1 MSLRSLLGGLRI
13 IEGSAFV
20 AAPLAGLNLAQL
32 GAEVIRFDDLGGGL
46 DSQRWPLSDDGKSLF
61 WAGLNRGKRSLE
73 LSIRSE
79 EGQKIITELITAP
92 GEDSGIFITNFPAS
106 GWMSYDKLVQRRS
119 DLIMVVLTG
128 NFDGSSEVDYTVN
141 PSFGFPYLTGPRESS
156 EPVNS
161 VMPVWDFILGTTAA
175 LAIVAAVNNRIRT
188 GKGELITISLS
199 DIALASVGAIGRL
212 SRAYLG
218 DQIVRDGNFLYGAF
232 GHNFTC
238 KDGREIMVVGLT
250 TRQWHALLDAT
261 SLANQISELS
271 SKLGVS
277 FEAEGQR
284 FQYRNEIAQVF
295 RKWFAE
301 RNSSEVSA
309 LLREKKAS
317 WSFYQNLTEFLKDD
331 VRASSRNP
339 IFNIVDEPTI
349 GTSLPNI
356 TSPIRTKLNPNLA
369 PMNAPVLGEANYYV
383 LSELLNYS
391 DSEISRLQNLNVI
404 PDPTTKKGSTP

>member
-1 MSLRSLLGGLRI
+1 MSIRSLLGGLRI

-73 LSIRSE
+73 LNLRSE
-79 EGQKIITELITAP
+79 EGRKILTDLITAP
-92 GEDSGIFITNFPAS
+92 GEDNGIFITNFPAT
-106 GWMSYDKLVQRRS
+106 GWMSYEKLSERRS

-141 PSFGFPYLTGPRESS
+141 PSFGFPYLTGAREST

-175 LAIVAAVNNRIRT
+175 LAIVAAVNNRMRT

-199 DIALASVGAIGRL
+199 DIALSSVGALGRL

-218 DQIVRDGNFLYGAF
+218 DQIERDGNFLYGAF

-250 TRQWHALLDAT
+250 SRQWHALLAAT
-261 SLANQISELS
+261 SLEDEISELS
-271 SKLGVS
+271 SRLGVS
-277 FEAEGQR
+277 FEEEGQR
-284 FQYRNEIAQVF
+284 FKYRNELLEIFQ
-295 RKWFAE
+295 KWFAN
-301 RNSSEVSA
+301 RNSAEVVA

-317 WSFYQNLTEFLKDD
+317 WSFYQNLTELLRDD
-331 VRASSRNP
+331 VRASTKNP

-349 GTSLPNI
+349 GKTLPNI
-356 TSPIRTKLNPNLA
+356 TSPIRTKINPNLA
-369 PMNAPVLGEANYYV
+369 PMNAPVLGEANHYV
-383 LSELLNYS
+383 LSALLNYS
-391 DSEISRLQNLNVI
+391 DSEISRLHNLQVI
-404 PDPTTKKGSTP
+404 SDPTTKKGSTL

>member
-1 MSLRSLLGGLRI
+1 MSIRSLLGGLRI

-73 LSIRSE
+73 LNLRSDA
-79 EGQKIITELITAP
+79 GQKILTDLITAP
-92 GEDSGIFITNFPAS
+92 GEENGIFITNFPPT
-106 GWMSYDKLVQRRS
+106 GWMSYENLSKRRG

-141 PSFGFPYLTGPRESS
+141 PSFGFPYLTGARESKA
-156 EPVNS
+156 PVNS

-175 LAIVAAVNNRIRT
+175 LAIIAAVNNRMRT

-199 DIALASVGAIGRL
+199 DIALSSVGALGRL

-218 DQIVRDGNFLYGAF
+218 DQIDRDGNFLYGAF

-250 TRQWHALLDAT
+250 SRQWHALLDAT
-261 SLANQISELS
+261 SLGVEVSELS

-277 FEAEGQR
+277 FEEEGQR
-284 FQYRNEIAQVF
+284 FKYRYELLEIF
-295 RKWFAE
+295 RSWFAD
-301 RNSSEVSA
+301 RNSFEA
-309 LLREKKAS
+309 AKLLREKKAS
-317 WSFYQNLTEFLKDD
+317 WSFYQNLTELLRED
-331 VRASSRNP
+331 VRASTKNP
-339 IFNIVDEPTI
+339 IFNIVEEPII
-349 GTSLPNI
+349 GTALPNI
-356 TSPIRTKLNPNLA
+356 TSPIRTKMNPNLA
-369 PMNAPVLGEANYYV
+369 PMNAPALGEANHYV
-383 LSELLNYS
+383 LSGILNYS
-391 DSEISRLQNLNVI
+391 DDEISKLHNLNVI
-404 PDPTTKKGSTP
+404 SDPTTKKGPTQ